1 MKNIS
6 DAKYVVE
13 FQMVFKHIFNHSELG
28 CPILCENIVY
38 DKRYSKMGKNSL
50 GNKDHPDK
58 SVLYVV
64 YNSPKVKIEEEYTLM
79 GLTAIIS
86 ATGGSLGLFL
96 GFSCY
101 GAIWSIFEVL
111 ETVFNSILKS
121 GKRKRANTGNGWSK

>member
-1 MKNIS
+1 
-6 DAKYVVE
+6 
-13 FQMVFKHIFNHSELG
+13 MVFKHIFNHSELG